1 MNRSGTVGEDTV
13 LMGAPLAVE
22 PCQERKTCD
31 ITGRHRHIQPTT
43 GCRIDLR
50 EVPSFHRATEKPA

>member
-1 MNRSGTVGEDTV
+1 